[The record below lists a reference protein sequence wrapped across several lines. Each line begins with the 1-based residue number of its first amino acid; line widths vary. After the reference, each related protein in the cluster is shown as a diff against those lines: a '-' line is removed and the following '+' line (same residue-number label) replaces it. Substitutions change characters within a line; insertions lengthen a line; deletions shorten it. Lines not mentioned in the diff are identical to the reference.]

1 MKKLFE
7 YRECRNSCRGPEAC
21 SPRVNSYLMEPSNS
35 FYRVNPTLHCIRW
48 KEYHRLHPQSI
59 TSSFDT
65 TPKGKNPRGPLGRQP
80 RATKLESGL
89 SLQITAIS
97 RQPCKVS
104 SLAGGREF
112 LRTPASFTNGPGIQC
127 YLQCRGGGGRAWG
140 EGRVRL
146 AARDRQ
152 KRVLLLTSAAYSLG
166 T

>member
-35 FYRVNPTLHCIRW
+35 FHRVNPTLHCIRW

-89 SLQITAIS
+89 SLQ
-97 RQPCKVS
+97 
-104 SLAGGREF
+104 SLLF
-112 LRTPASFTNGPGIQC
+112 LDSLVRF
-127 YLQCRGGGGRAWG
+127 LAWQG
-140 EGRVRL
+140 EGSSCRHLLASLTAPGSNATFNVGAEVGGHGVREGC
-146 AARDRQ
+146 
-152 KRVLLLTSAAYSLG
+152 V
-166 T
+166 